1 MSQPHTITAT
11 VITTTNNHVL
21 VWYKSNPFSCD
32 NAMGYITKAP
42 IIEHVK
48 PKDEFPIPANP
59 IPFHKTNEDGV
70 VMCTKDGEPL
80 TFLKW

>member
-11 VITTTNNHVL
+11 VIKVTNNHVL
-21 VWYKSNPFSCD
+21 IWYKSNPFSCD

-42 IIEHVK
+42 IIENVK

-59 IPFHKTNEDGV
+59 IPFHKTNEAGEL
-70 VMCTKDGEPL
+70 MTTKDGEPL
-80 TFLKW
+80 TFIKW